1 MTENY
6 TGKCQHHHTKQIFSY
21 YIFPKVKNRAEPL
34 WLKSIEDLSKPDSDR
49 GLVALYEQRSGIRLI
64 SYDYFKQQFITK
76 PYKELL
82 ENLINKENNET
93 DETISLFADSVTKI
107 LIDRI
112 ETTLETSTPAS
123 YTLNLKHSIGTFIYG
138 DKHKS
143 KILTENADRVIL
155 TIQLMLDEYFNSL
168 GLETKIDKHQNYTV
182 VVAPYYSEV
191 DLADI
196 EL

>member
-6 TGKCQHHHTKQIFSY
+6 TGKCQHYYTKQIFSY

-49 GLVALYEQRSGIRLI
+49 RLVALYEQTSGIRLI
-64 SYDYFKQQFITK
+64 SYDYFKEQFIIK

-82 ENLINKENNET
+82 EDLTDKESNEA
-93 DETISLFADSVTKI
+93 EVISLFADSMTNI

-112 ETTLETSTPAS
+112 ETTLETSAPAS
-123 YTLNLKHSIGTFIYG
+123 HTLNLKDAIETHVYR
-138 DKHKS
+138 DKLKS
-143 KILTENADRVIL
+143 KTLAENSERVLI

-182 VVAPYYSEV
+182 VVAPYYSEI

>member
-6 TGKCQHHHTKQIFSY
+6 TGKCQHYYTKQIFSY

-34 WLKSIEDLSKPDSDR
+34 WLKSIEDLSKPDSNR
-49 GLVALYEQRSGIRLI
+49 RLVALYEQISGIRLI
-64 SYDYFKQQFITK
+64 SYDYFKEQFITK

-82 ENLINKENNET
+82 EDLTDKERREA
-93 DETISLFADSVTKI
+93 DEVISLFADSMTNI
-107 LIDRI
+107 LINRI

-123 YTLNLKHSIGTFIYG
+123 HTLNLKDAIETHVYR
-138 DKHKS
+138 DKLKS
-143 KILTENADRVIL
+143 KILAENAERVL
-155 TIQLMLDEYFNSL
+155 VTIQLMLDEYFNSL

-182 VVAPYYSEV
+182 VVAPYYSEI

-196 EL
+196 KL